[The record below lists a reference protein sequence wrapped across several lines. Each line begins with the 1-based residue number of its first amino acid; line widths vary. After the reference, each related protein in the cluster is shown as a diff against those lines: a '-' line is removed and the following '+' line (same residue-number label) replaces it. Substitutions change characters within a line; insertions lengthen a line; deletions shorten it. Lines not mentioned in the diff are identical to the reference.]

1 MFDMQYIM
9 RLYVAILLLCR
20 QGRHIWRGSVQ
31 RILVWI
37 SPLLQ
42 SADLQSYTNSTCSP
56 LAARGICK
64 RLEVSV
70 LLFRVL
76 AYQFPGSGTV
86 EGDQDGVD
94 T

>member
-1 MFDMQYIM
+1 MLDIQYVA
-9 RLYVAILLLCR
+9 RSYVAILLLRR

-56 LAARGICK
+56 LAALGICK

-76 AYQFPGSGTV
+76 AYQLPGSGAV
-86 EGDQDGVD
+86 EGDQEGVGA
-94 T
+94 